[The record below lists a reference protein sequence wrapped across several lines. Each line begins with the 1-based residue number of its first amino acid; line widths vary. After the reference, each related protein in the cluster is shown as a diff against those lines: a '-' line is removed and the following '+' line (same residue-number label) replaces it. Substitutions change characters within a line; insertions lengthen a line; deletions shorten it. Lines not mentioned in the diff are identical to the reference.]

1 MNVANDAAMTEPAT
15 ETRGGPLVG
24 LKVVEFAGVGPTPLG
39 TMLLADMGAEVI
51 TIDRA
56 NPIEIGTP
64 KVPGFDLLRRNRLV
78 VKLDLK
84 HKEAQACALQLI
96 DKADVLIEG
105 FRPGVM
111 ERIGLGPEICHAR
124 NPGLIYARTTGWGQD
139 GPLAQAAGHDINY
152 IALTGALH
160 AIGREGAPPTPPL
173 SLVGD
178 FGGGGMFL
186 AVGVLA
192 ALQSRHTTGRGQ
204 VVDVAMVD
212 GALALMTSFY
222 GGYASGRMS
231 LQRGTNVVDGGAPW
245 YDAYECADGEYVS
258 VGSIETRFRRELYE
272 KLGLDADALIGK
284 DGPQERHAVKPKL
297 AAIFKQRTRAEWCQ
311 VFDGS
316 DACFAPVLSVAESP
330 QHEHLIARKA
340 LVTVDG
346 IPQPAPAPRFMGTP
360 SDTPR
365 PPRRDG
371 TDSESVLPRWGV
383 DAATIARLK
392 ELAVLQ

>member
-1 MNVANDAAMTEPAT
+1 MSGATAEPQ
-15 ETRGGPLVG
+15 RGGPLSG
-24 LKVVEFAGVGPTPLG
+24 LKVVELAGVGPTPLG

-51 TIDRA
+51 TIDRTR
-56 NPIEIGTP
+56 PIDIGTP

-84 HKEAQACALQLI
+84 HKQAQDCALQLI

-111 ERIGLGPEICHAR
+111 ERLGLGPEICHAR
-124 NPGLIYARTTGWGQD
+124 NPGLVYARTTGWGQE
-139 GPLAQAAGHDINY
+139 GPLSQTAGHDLNY
-152 IALTGALH
+152 ISLTGALH
-160 AIGREGAPPTPPL
+160 AIGREGGPPVPPL
-173 SLVGD
+173 ALVGD

-192 ALQSRHTTGRGQ
+192 ALQSRHATGKGQ

-222 GGYASGRMS
+222 GSYASGRMS

-245 YDAYECADGEYVS
+245 YDAYECADGEYIS
-258 VGSIETRFRRELYE
+258 VASIETRFRRELYE
-272 KLGLDADALIGK
+272 KLGLDPDELIGK
-284 DGPQERHAVKPKL
+284 DSPKDRHKVKPKL
-297 AAIFKQRTRAEWCQ
+297 AAIFKQRTRAEWCEI
-311 VFDGS
+311 FDGS
-316 DACFAPVLSVAESP
+316 DACFAPVLSVAEAPAHRHHIERCS
-330 QHEHLIARKA
+330 LLTI
-340 LVTVDG
+340 DG
-346 IPQPAPAPRFMGTP
+346 VVQPAPAPRFKGTP

-371 TDSESVLPRWGV
+371 TDSDSVLPRWGI
-383 DAATIARLK
+383 DAATIEKLK
-392 ELAVLQ
+392 ALEVLQ